1 MTCGLRGGNDG
12 MGFYADIFTG
22 PQCHQHQSQ
31 VVTGTNELS
40 AIVFFRRLI
49 FSTGNTTFD
58 RSLRLIRSF
67 GQVTGQVHSS
77 GTIPSPCSL
86 APRHAVMQINSS
98 PLDPGVL
105 ADSAGFGN
113 TRAKVVL
120 SPRSDGRSASGYT
133 ADEIRFCNDYRP
145 ANPVA
150 RRFHYLEATA

>member
-40 AIVFFRRLI
+40 AIVFFRKLI

-77 GTIPSPCSL
+77 GTIPALLPG
-86 APRHAVMQINSS
+86 APPRRDADQFIAVGS
-98 PLDPGVL
+98 GR
-105 ADSAGFGN
+105 AG
-113 TRAKVVL
+113 R
-120 SPRSDGRSASGYT
+120 
-133 ADEIRFCNDYRP
+133 
-145 ANPVA
+145 
-150 RRFHYLEATA
+150 